1 MGHEMGRETSTRYKI
16 MRGNKGWMVVDTA
29 TGFTPDIDGRP
40 AVGLSAETAW
50 QFADRLN
57 KQRARD
63 DSAT

>member
-1 MGHEMGRETSTRYKI
+1 MKHEMGHGTTRYKI
-16 MRGNKGWMVVDTA
+16 MRGNKGWMVVDTQ
-29 TGFTPDIDGRP
+29 TGSAPQVDGQP

-57 KQRARD
+57 KRSTPD